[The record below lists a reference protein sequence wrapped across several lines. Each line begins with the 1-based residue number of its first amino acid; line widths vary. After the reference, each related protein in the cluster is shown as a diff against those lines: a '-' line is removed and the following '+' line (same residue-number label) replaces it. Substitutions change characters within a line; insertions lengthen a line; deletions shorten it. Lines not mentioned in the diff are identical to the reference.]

1 MKLEALHVFMCPAFN
16 EPYDKYNVKDEESVI
31 FFKSILKLVLIK
43 ALISGI
49 MILYICKI
57 GRTIA

>member
-31 FFKSILKLVLIK
+31 FFKSIIKLVLIK

-49 MILYICKI
+49 MI
-57 GRTIA
+57 